1 MRKLACWRQGCKK
14 TEVNVIFCN
23 LCEQINGKCV
33 DKIVSAANFAMYSSN
48 SKCPQI
54 SSYAYVNYATTAMH
68 NETSCDAQ
76 VHNFY
81 NTL

>member
-1 MRKLACWRQGCKK
+1 MKQALVSINLIAELYFLVNVRKFACWRQGCKK

-54 SSYAYVNYATTAMH
+54 SSYAIPM
-68 NETSCDAQ
+68 E
-76 VHNFY
+76 
-81 NTL
+81 